1 MKGKIAAT
9 WILAGTVCLASCGGT
24 NTSQYTPPPSS
35 APDGLSYPDPNMFT
49 QGVVINPLVPTLER
63 GTATSY
69 WVTPDLPPGLRL
81 ESDGRITGTP
91 SAPKASA
98 TYLVTAGNSTGTASF
113 GVRITVHGRFTI
125 GGLVSGLTGTGLVL
139 TNNGGD
145 ELAIPADG
153 PFTFPTALPAAS
165 AFSVA
170 VATQPAG
177 QTCSVSAGS
186 GFLTNDNYGQ
196 VAVSCSAVVQEVGLS
211 GATFTEVVRAL
222 ARDTSGAPQ
231 VACASSLLGD
241 PLYEFEVDSAGAQV
255 YTSRGIPL
263 PGCAP
268 DLVAMDPDGLWLSI
282 TNTAAQT
289 VSVYTLQ

>member
-1 MKGKIAAT
+1 MKGKIAA
-9 WILAGTVCLASCGGT
+9 WSVLGAALCLSSCGGT

-49 QGVVINPLVPTLER
+49 QGVAINPLVPTLAK

-81 ESDGRITGTP
+81 ESDGKISGTP

-98 TYLVTAGNSTGTASF
+98 TYLVTAGNSTGTSSF

-125 GGLVSGLTGTGLVL
+125 SGLVSGLTGTGLVL

-145 ELAIPADG
+145 DLAITADG
-153 PFTFPTALPAAS
+153 PFTFATALPAAS

-170 VATQPAG
+170 VAVQPTG
-177 QTCSVSAGS
+177 QTCSVSAGG

-196 VAVSCSAVVQEVGLS
+196 VAVICSAVVQKAGLS
-211 GATFTEVVRAL
+211 GAPFTDVVRAL
-222 ARDTSGAPQ
+222 ARDTSGVPQ
-231 VACASSLLGD
+231 ITCATSLLGD
-241 PLYEFEVDSAGAQV
+241 ALYEFDVDSAGAQV
-255 YTSRGIPL
+255 YTALGIPL

-268 DLVAMDPDGLWLSI
+268 DLVAVDPDGLWLSV
-282 TNTAAQT
+282 TDTAAQT
-289 VSVYTLQ
+289 VSVYTVK